1 MSFQRTALVAVGI
14 IGTEARRARNGCPLL
29 PVNLEDDLIMLRGV
43 VDDGKVP
50 GRCGALGATTHGYLV
65 W

>member
-1 MSFQRTALVAVGI
+1 MAVGI